1 MAIGNTSLMLNKLS
15 MLIVLM
21 QVLQKESFDINMEY
35 PDNHIF
41 IMSISNAPNNF
52 H

>member
-1 MAIGNTSLMLNKLS
+1 MAIGNTSRMLNKLS

-21 QVLQKESFDINMEY
+21 QVLQKESFDINLECPY
-35 PDNHIF
+35 NHII
-41 IMSISNAPNNF
+41 IMSISNAHNNF